1 MRTRLLPAFVSTRPA
16 GLSTLRSGPLTLRF
30 LALSFFSVVLLAF
43 GVLGFGARDA
53 EAQTPFRSASLTGMG
68 GGGPAVATQVDGLFL
83 NPANLAV
90 AGERAAGTELVFWP
104 LAVRG
109 GGSLLQTGFYDEY
122 LTGGEVLSDEEVDTI
137 VEEWFG
143 SGMRTVGAS
152 TDAVVAGFARTGAES
167 GYGGA
172 MRLRASMGAGFN
184 RGVPELLLKGTGEER
199 SFPLD
204 GRVRSYSAIEF
215 SGGYGWRIDD
225 RLAVGVSPKLV
236 AGVAYAE
243 MDFTS
248 TVTVSDS
255 VFTHRFDYEIAT
267 AGLGTRAS
275 VEVSPFADG
284 FTSTSSGLGGW
295 GLGADVGATY
305 QWTPSLRVAA
315 SLTDVGAIHWSGD
328 ARRITPR
335 DSVFRFDGMRIDRR
349 RIRNEFDGDVGA
361 YFEHVLDSMATDTYE
376 DTEERSSAFVSA
388 LPTALHV
395 GARWELDAP
404 GSFLAGGVSMGV
416 AETGGHVRTPS
427 LYVGGQ
433 YLVGS
438 ERRYMPIRA
447 GLRVG
452 GARALGLALGTGF
465 RLGGYELGVGAMVT
479 PDSGF
484 AGGGY
489 EVALA
494 TALMTFHL

>member
-1 MRTRLLPAFVSTRPA
+1 MGTRAPSTFP
-16 GLSTLRSGPLTLRF
+16 GSRSGRHVLLTLALIAVAF
-30 LALSFFSVVLLAF
+30 LSVAAVE
-43 GVLGFGARDA
+43 A

-68 GGGPAVATQVDGLFL
+68 GGGPAVAAQVDGLFL
-83 NPANLAV
+83 NPANLAISE
-90 AGERAAGTELVFWP
+90 GDAAGTELVFWP

-109 GGSLLQTGFYDEY
+109 GGSLLQTGFYNEY
-122 LTGGEVLSDEEVDTI
+122 MTGGELLSDREVDTI

-143 SGMRTVGAS
+143 SGMRTLGAS
-152 TDAVVAGFARTGAES
+152 TDMVVAGFAHAGA
-167 GYGGA
+167 GRGFGGA
-172 MRLRASMGAGFN
+172 IRLRASMAAGFN
-184 RGVPELLLKGTGEER
+184 RGVPELLLRGTGEAR

-215 SGGYGWRIDD
+215 SGGYGWQIDE
-225 RLAVGVSPKLV
+225 RLAVGVAPKLV

-243 MDFTS
+243 MDFNS

-255 VFTHRFDYEIAT
+255 AFVHRFDYDIAT

-275 VEVSPFADG
+275 AEVSPFADG
-284 FTSTSSGLGGW
+284 FTSTSSGLAGW

-335 DSVFRFDGMRIDRR
+335 DSVFRFDGLTIDRR
-349 RIRNEFDGDVGA
+349 RIRNEFDGDAGA
-361 YFEHVLDSMATDTYE
+361 YFEHVLDSMATGTYE
-376 DTEERSSAFVSA
+376 ETEERRSAFVSA
-388 LPTALHV
+388 LPTAFHA
-395 GARWELDAP
+395 GARWDLDDP
-404 GSFLAGGVSMGV
+404 GSFLAGGVSVGV
-416 AETGGHVRTPS
+416 AQTGDHVRVPS

-433 YLVGS
+433 YLVGN
-438 ERRYMPIRA
+438 ERRHLPLRA